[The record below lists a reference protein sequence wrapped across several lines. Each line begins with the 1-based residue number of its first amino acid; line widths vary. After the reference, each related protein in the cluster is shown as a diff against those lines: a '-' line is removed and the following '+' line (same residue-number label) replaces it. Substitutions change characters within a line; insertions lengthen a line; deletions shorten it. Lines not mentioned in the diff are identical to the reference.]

1 MTTIQQQVGFAN
13 RDVFRDLQE
22 LMDADEDLKTKGDED
37 YPMQTVFE
45 YPLNSQSTVTEYRVL
60 LDTVWDSLNSDD
72 KPELIG
78 NATSNHLE
86 MGYLIAILDKG
97 LTQENVDDWYGWVQD
112 IDEESIEPIA
122 EIFRNYNLVPGS
134 F

>member
-1 MTTIQQQVGFAN
+1 MTTIEQQTRQPN
-13 RDVFRDLQE
+13 RDVFRALQE
-22 LMDADEDLKTKGDED
+22 LMYADEDLKTKGVED
-37 YPMQTVFE
+37 YLMQTVFE